1 MPAPFHMFTA
11 VALLALLN
19 GGCATGLR
27 RYDSHDSHGRG
38 ARLVLLE
45 DEVQGSGLG
54 TEETAPAGTY
64 VAEFENDNYVFYR
77 GQRILERHNLRH
89 WTARGGIAVAKKERG
104 RAVLYA
110 QDPLSIFLFRPLHAA
125 FAVR

>member
-1 MPAPFHMFTA
+1 MRAPFRSFIA
-11 VALLALLN
+11 LASIALLSS
-19 GGCATGLR
+19 GCATGLR
-27 RYDSHDSHGRG
+27 PYDSHNRS

-54 TEETAPAGTY
+54 TEETAPVGTY

-77 GQRILERHNLRH
+77 GPRILERHNLRR
-89 WTARGGIAVAKKERG
+89 WTARGGIAVSKKERG
-104 RAVLYA
+104 RAVLYT
-110 QDPLSIFLFRPLHAA
+110 QDPLGVFLFRPLHAR